1 MAAEKRAWWPAF
13 PQLLPENPK
22 EKGKSLRP
30 NMEFTF
36 AGNDVYTIF
45 AA

>member
-1 MAAEKRAWWPAF
+1 MVAEKRAWRPVF

-36 AGNDVYTIF
+36 AGTNVNTIF

>member
-1 MAAEKRAWWPAF
+1 MAAEKRAWRPAF